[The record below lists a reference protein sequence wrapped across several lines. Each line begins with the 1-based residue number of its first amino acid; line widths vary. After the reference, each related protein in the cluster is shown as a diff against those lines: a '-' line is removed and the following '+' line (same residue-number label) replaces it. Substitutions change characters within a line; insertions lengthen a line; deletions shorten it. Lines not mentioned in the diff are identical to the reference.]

1 MNSIKLQFG
10 DVRGKSIITPNQFVS
25 HMIEHIAWRLG
36 VSVEVLWQD
45 RNWKSLGV
53 ELGRQIKKFTPKQNQ
68 GVALGM
74 IDDGSAEILIDLNN
88 DGLRLVAEKNVNLKR
103 FLSSRCEQMQS
114 GKPFIDLLQGLC
126 VGLNTSIFI
135 NISSFEDPHHTWEA
149 VFRGIGIA
157 LNKIFCPVVAI
168 ESSQDRSMVL
178 RQTAETQISAKV
190 YFNSKRK
197 NKLAIVVDKS
207 INVKNMEKILQLL
220 ADIAGFKF
228 DIQFKAK
235 VLSSSHVVMEDLGL
249 VLGKACLKIFKS
261 RMAKIGANGAGS
273 SIQTLKDLKNKPVR
287 VGLSVE
293 GRKFCRIFSGVGEDV
308 IRQKLLI
315 GQDILGNLRS
325 EDLDDFLDG
334 FAGGM
339 GCSLLI
345 VVKKLIKPEDFWQ
358 AVFAGI
364 GEALREAYL
373 PNPYRKGVPPGVKA
387 NLA

>member
-1 MNSIKLQFG
+1 
-10 DVRGKSIITPNQFVS
+10 
-25 HMIEHIAWRLG
+25 
-36 VSVEVLWQD
+36 
-45 RNWKSLGV
+45 
-53 ELGRQIKKFTPKQNQ
+53 
-68 GVALGM
+68 
-74 IDDGSAEILIDLNN
+74 
-88 DGLRLVAEKNVNLKR
+88 
-103 FLSSRCEQMQS
+103 
-114 GKPFIDLLQGLC
+114 
-126 VGLNTSIFI
+126 
-135 NISSFEDPHHTWEA
+135 
-149 VFRGIGIA
+149 
-157 LNKIFCPVVAI
+157 
-168 ESSQDRSMVL
+168 
-178 RQTAETQISAKV
+178 
-190 YFNSKRK
+190 
-197 NKLAIVVDKS
+197 
-207 INVKNMEKILQLL
+207 
-220 ADIAGFKF
+220 
-228 DIQFKAK
+228 
-235 VLSSSHVVMEDLGL
+235 
-249 VLGKACLKIFKS
+249 
-261 RMAKIGANGAGS
+261 MAKIGANGAGS